1 MPVLTLSGGLLSWG
15 DLPVLDNADFA
26 LEPGERVGLIGRNG
40 TGKTSLLKV
49 LSREVPLDEGELRIV
64 TGLNS
69 VYVPQE
75 PVLTPAATLLES
87 LEKMREQHEATDAQ
101 THFANRALLRS
112 YMQRLNVSETLN
124 PENTSGGERKRAA
137 LALALSLTPDLLLLD
152 EPTNHLDID
161 TIRTLE
167 TLLQEEFRGNRSLI
181 VVTHDRAFLD
191 AVVTRIIELDR
202 GLLRSYEGNF
212 KAYEEKKAA
221 ELYAETLERRRF
233 DKFWAQEEVWIR
245 KGIEARRTRNE
256 GRVRRLEQLR
266 RERDARRDRLG
277 NVRFRID
284 AGERSGKIVAEA
296 KGLTKRFGNR
306 TVIDN
311 LDFTLMRGDK
321 LGLLGKN
328 GAGKSTLIKLL
339 LGELAPD
346 AGSIRLGTN
355 LSVAYYDQLRT
366 QLDPEK
372 TVAETISPGSD
383 WVEIGGVRKHIMSYL
398 ADFLFPARKA
408 NVYVST
414 LSGGERNRLLLA
426 RLFALPANLLV
437 LDEPTNDLDIDTLE
451 LLEDTIAAYSGTVI
465 LVSHDRRFLDNVV
478 TQTLAPVC
486 YEAPDGKW
494 REFVG
499 GYTDWFRVTERDR
512 EKRATV
518 EKPATPQTQKPKHVR
533 NTAISRVRISFKEKR
548 ELEELPAKIEALE
561 AEEATLTEKL
571 SDVDY
576 HKRPVSEI
584 KADKERIDALPGLI
598 EAAYAR
604 WEELTEKAE
613 QSDR

>member
-26 LEPGERVGLIGRNG
+26 LESGERVGLIGSNG

-49 LSREVPLDEGELRIV
+49 LAREVPLDDGELRIV
-64 TGLNS
+64 TGLNA

-75 PVLTPAATLLES
+75 PVLKPAATLLES
-87 LEKMREQHEATDAQ
+87 LEKMREHWQASDAQ

-112 YMQRLNVSETLN
+112 YMQRLNVSEELH

-296 KGLTKRFGNR
+296 KGLTKRFGDR
-306 TVIDN
+306 TIIDN

-383 WVEIGGVRKHIMSYL
+383 WVEIGGIRKHIMSYL

-584 KADKERIDALPGLI
+584 KADKERIDALPRLI

>member
-26 LEPGERVGLIGRNG
+26 LEPGERIGLIGRNG

-64 TGLNS
+64 TGLHI

-75 PVLTPAATLLES
+75 PLLAPAATLLES
-87 LEKMREQHEATDAQ
+87 LEKMREEYEVSDAQ
-101 THFANRALLRS
+101 TQFANRALLRS
-112 YMQRLNVSETLN
+112 YMQRLNVSEGLC

-296 KGLTKRFGNR
+296 KELTKRFGNR

-339 LGELAPD
+339 LGELPPD
-346 AGSIRLGTN
+346 AGTIRLGTN
-355 LSVAYYDQLRT
+355 LKVAYYDQLRT

-486 YEAPDGKW
+486 YEAPNGKW

-499 GYTDWFRVTERDR
+499 GYTDWLRVNKRDK
-512 EKRATV
+512 EKLATV
-518 EKPATPQTQKPKHVR
+518 EKPVVPQTQKPKHVR

-561 AEEATLTEKL
+561 AEETALTEKL
-571 SDVDY
+571 SEADY
-576 HKRPVSEI
+576 HKRPLSEI
-584 KADKERIDALPGLI
+584 KADKERIDELPGLI